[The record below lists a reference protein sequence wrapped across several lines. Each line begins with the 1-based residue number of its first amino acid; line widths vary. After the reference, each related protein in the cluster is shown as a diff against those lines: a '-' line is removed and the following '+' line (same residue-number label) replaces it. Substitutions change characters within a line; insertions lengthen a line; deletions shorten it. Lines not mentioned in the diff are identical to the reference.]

1 MAIHFRPEGYNRWA
15 DLGASLG
22 SAVGMGTSAYLGHKK
37 QERAKEDREKA
48 LVPIVGAEKAK
59 LFANLD
65 DQTLN
70 FILKNE
76 QSEKE
81 RGALSN
87 LSSQLGKYG
96 QGQSPQDMQ
105 NVSPQGNVMGN
116 MSDTLDRPSAQ
127 MEQPTSMTEKLLSLN
142 REGVNPQHF
151 KELFNE
157 ASTLDKIRQAERKN
171 QSIEDAPQ
179 RKLVVG
185 RVNDLERKTE
195 KAPRRIADYE
205 LVDKIARSG
214 KLSAGLP
221 RKVLETFGFPDNW
234 QGSESDVA
242 VKLMSN
248 LNFERML
255 ASVPGGKATA
265 KLMEEIAKTNPS
277 IYNEP
282 KSISV
287 LSQLMINQEKE
298 DMMLNEEVQNLVDK
312 NKGKIPLDVMKQ
324 ANRNIKP
331 ELTKLHERSKDLIEK
346 SYDLKPDKKKQEAK
360 SLKDFSAYDIVQ
372 DEDTG
377 EYLVIEANGKPRK
390 ATAQELKAVGVQ

>member
-1 MAIHFRPEGYNRWA
+1 MAINFRPEGYNRWA
-15 DLGASLG
+15 DLGGILG

-37 QERAKEDREKA
+37 QERDKQDRIKA
-48 LVPIVGAEKAK
+48 LVPMVGEERAK
-59 LFANLD
+59 VFANLD
-65 DQTLN
+65 DKTLS

-81 RGALSN
+81 RAALSN

-96 QGQSPQDMQ
+96 QVQSPQEIH
-105 NVSPQGNVMGN
+105 NIAPRGNVIGN
-116 MSDTLDRPSAQ
+116 ISDTLDRPAAR
-127 MEQPTSMTEKLLSLN
+127 MEEPTSMTEKLLSLN
-142 REGVNPQHF
+142 RQGVNPQHF

-157 ASTLDKIRQAERKN
+157 ASTLDKIRQSERKN
-171 QSIEDAPQ
+171 QSVEDAPQ

-195 KAPRRIADYE
+195 KASRRIADYE

-255 ASVPGGKATA
+255 ASVPGGRATA

-298 DMMLNEEVQNLVDK
+298 DMMLNDEVQNLVDK
-312 NKGKIPLDVMKQ
+312 NNGKIPLDVMKQ

-331 ELTKLHERSKDLIEK
+331 ELTKLHEKSKNLIEK
-346 SYDLKPDKKKQEAK
+346 SYDLEPNKKKQEARA
-360 SLKDFSAYDIVQ
+360 LKDFSAFDIVQ

-377 EYLVIEANGKPRK
+377 EYLVIDSNGKPRK
-390 ATAQELKAVGVQ
+390 ATVQELKAVGVQ